1 MDMKQGQ
8 GKCENIDSH
17 VLPILDLV
25 TEITFFEK
33 YKNENKEEEKESE
46 FVRGIWK
53 YNSSMKFWCELNNCN
68 NENVGQQIKEAV
80 SKQYDIWATHEIH
93 RIDREQMIR

>member
-1 MDMKQGQ
+1 MKQGE

-33 YKNENKEEEKESE
+33 YKSEEKESE
-46 FVRGIWK
+46 CVRGIRK

-68 NENVGQQIKEAV
+68 NENVAQQIKEAV
-80 SKQYDIWATHEIH
+80 SKQYDIWATNKIH
-93 RIDREQMIR
+93 RIDREQMIT